1 MVLYIFLSG
10 ESSRDYPG
18 EYPFKSLKL
27 EDVETVELLV
37 QPPNTVTE
45 VIESTQ
51 IQELIE
57 VLHRVIIY
65 EKDESWRDYN
75 GQYVQYTIKKKNTEN
90 ITIGAYNPFLIIDG
104 IGYKTEYQ
112 PCKDLNNLAN
122 SIIN

>member
-1 MVLYIFLSG
+1 LALYTFFTREGSG
-10 ESSRDYPG
+10 ENQS

-37 QPPNTVTE
+37 QPPNTMTE
-45 VIESTQ
+45 IIESTQ

-75 GQYVQYTIKKKNTEN
+75 GQYVQYTIIKKSTEN

-112 PCKDLNNLAN
+112 PCEDLNNLAN